1 MSDSIAQGGAIPG
14 SIGPG
19 VLTAKI
25 DAKTLLGSIGAGS
38 VIVNDYVITL
48 TEIPGGLNLTVKRGS
63 EVQSMDVMGA
73 DEDAI
78 AQLVEDYLTKNPPS
92 GGTVFRPDGETLL
105 LENGVLR
112 VNTADIAEED
122 NTRPITSAAVATQV
136 GNIEALLKTI

>member
-1 MSDSIAQGGAIPG
+1 MSDSIAQGGTLSANI
-14 SIGPG
+14 
-19 VLTAKI
+19 A
-25 DAKTLLGSIGAGS
+25 AKTLLGSIGAGG

-63 EVQSMDVMGA
+63 EVQSMDVIGGDV
-73 DEDAI
+73 DEAFI